1 MRPRNGMNG
10 TPFSA
15 AWSAAWIAGQVESR
29 IASLPPSTAA
39 VKRGALPSSPRL
51 TAAVS
56 MVATLPAPIRRSAA
70 MPACGTVTRCRSRTP
85 RRTSARTAA
94 IGTNE

>member
-1 MRPRNGMNG
+1 MRPRSGMNG

-15 AWSAAWIAGQVESR
+15 ACSAAWIAGQVESR
-29 IASLPPSTAA
+29 IARWPPSTAA
-39 VKRGALPSSPRL
+39 AKRGALPSSPRL

-56 MVATLPAPIRRSAA
+56 MEATQPAPIRRSAA
-70 MPACGTVTRCRSRTP
+70 MPACGTVTRSRPRAP

-94 IGTNE
+94 IGTKE

>member
-1 MRPRNGMNG
+1 MRPLSGMKG

-15 AWSAAWIAGQVESR
+15 AWSAAWIAGQVDSW
-29 IASLPPSTAA
+29 IATSPLSTAA
-39 VKRGALPSSPRL
+39 LKRGALPSSPRL

-56 MVATLPAPIRRSAA
+56 TVATQPAPISRSAA
-70 MPACGTVTRCRSRTP
+70 MPACGTVSKCKPRTL

>member
-1 MRPRNGMNG
+1 MSPRRGMKG
-10 TPFSA
+10 TPFSPA
-15 AWSAAWIAGQVESR
+15 CSAAWIAGQVDSR
-29 IASLPPSTAA
+29 IASRPPSTAA

-56 MVATLPAPIRRSAA
+56 MVATQPAPISRSAA
-70 MPACGTVTRCRSRTP
+70 MPACGTVTRFRSRTG

-94 IGTNE
+94 MGTKE